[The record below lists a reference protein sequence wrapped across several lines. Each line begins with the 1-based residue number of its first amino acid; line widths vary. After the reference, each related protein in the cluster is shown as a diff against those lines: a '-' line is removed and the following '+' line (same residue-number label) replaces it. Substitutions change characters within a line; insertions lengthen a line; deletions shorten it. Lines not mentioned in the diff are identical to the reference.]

1 MRTNLTRRIQHT
13 LYMLRR
19 EYGGPISVY
28 KLLSSESDPQ
38 TGDKVIDAESYPV
51 DLAVILPATLSL
63 QEKRG
68 ISLISA
74 NKQMVQ
80 GGHYEGVTQ
89 KFIIDRCDLPE
100 GITLTTDD
108 WIVESERRFDI
119 AAVEEFE
126 DGSAYLIH
134 GKAQTG
140 RPANQIFHV
149 QAESL
154 LSVVGDGR
162 TSEFILSASPESQIT
177 LTSTATGTL

>member
-1 MRTNLTRRIQHT
+1 MRNHLTRRIQQA

-19 EYGGPISVY
+19 EYGGPITVY
-28 KLLSSESDPQ
+28 KLNSSESDPQ
-38 TGDKVIDAESYPV
+38 TGNKVIDAESYPV

-74 NKQMVQ
+74 NKQLVQ
-80 GGHYEGVTQ
+80 GGQYEGVTQ
-89 KFIIDRCDLPE
+89 KFIIDRCDLPDIE
-100 GITLTTDD
+100 LTTDD
-108 WIVESERRFDI
+108 WIVESDRRFDI
-119 AAVEEFE
+119 AVIEEFE

-134 GKAQTG
+134 GRAQAG

-154 LSVVGDGR
+154 LSVIGDGR
-162 TSEFILSASPESQIT
+162 SSEFILSASPGST
-177 LTSTATGTL
+177 LVLTSEATGTL